1 MPSKTLAAPLTDLV
15 LAEVSTAWSRDK
27 VLIGAGNLVVPG
39 TVLAKN
45 AAGDY
50 NPVDF
55 AGANGAQLAVA
66 VSIETVDART
76 AAKKGMAVARG
87 CVLDGAGLI
96 WPVGASGP
104 QKTGATGRLNDLG
117 LVIRTAL

>member
-45 AAGDY
+45 VAGEY

-66 VSIETVDART
+66 VSIETVDARA
-76 AAKKGMAVARG
+76 AAKKGMVAARG
-87 CVLDGAGLI
+87 CVLDGPSLI
-96 WPVGASGP
+96 WPAGASAP
-104 QKTGATGRLNDLG
+104 QKTGAISRFNDLG
-117 LVIRTAL
+117 IVIRAAL